1 MKSILVWILAALSG
15 FVFALPLPQSSSPSD
30 VASTGGVSDSLS
42 SHNQQ
47 YPDPADC
54 VSYGSD
60 GLAADGR
67 DRAGY
72 DADGYDSDG
81 FGHDGLDKA
90 GNMNGT
96 YALDSN
102 GFDKDGYNLQGRDR
116 EGYNALGYNADGFN
130 RNGYDRNGYDRND
143 KDPRGIA
150 RSRFSVRGLGSRSP
164 IVPPEGNS
172 CSSTSSTSSSSDPET
187 LKQLGLNL
195 PDLQDQLGPVPIN
208 TNALLDDVYAAQT
221 GDSTGAAGAAP
232 PAATA
237 NAVPAGGGGM
247 GAVSGASPVA

>member
-1 MKSILVWILAALSG
+1 MKSSLLCILAVLSG
-15 FVFALPLPQSSSPSD
+15 FVFALPLPQSSSSSD

-42 SHNQQ
+42 SLNQQ

-81 FGHDGLDKA
+81 FGRDGLDKA
-90 GNMNGT
+90 GNLNGT

-143 KDPRGIA
+143 KDPRGN
-150 RSRFSVRGLGSRSP
+150 G
-164 IVPPEGNS
+164 
-172 CSSTSSTSSSSDPET
+172 CSSISSTTSSSDPET

-221 GDSTGAAGAAP
+221 GDSTGAAVAP

-237 NAVPAGGGGM
+237 NSAPAGGGT
-247 GAVSGASPVA
+247 GAVSGAGSVA